1 MQLKSLFS
9 DLLAANEHR
18 ISAIFWSQEGSIN
31 KRQMGMVFTACF
43 TLGVLLK
50 NRKTPKMGNPK
61 WATNGFFRENGEGLE
76 IEIYIYI
83 YIYVNQRLDYVVLQ
97 NSMFLEMG

>member
-1 MQLKSLFS
+1 MENHHSMPLKSRFS
-9 DLLAANEHR
+9 DLLAATEYR

-50 NRKTPKMGNPK
+50 NRQIPPN
-61 WATNGFFRENGEGLE
+61 WATPNGQPMGFLGRNGEGLE
-76 IEIYIYI
+76 IYMLTRDWIMY
-83 YIYVNQRLDYVVLQ
+83 DYVV
-97 NSMFLEMG
+97 

>member
-18 ISAIFWSQEGSIN
+18 ISAIFWSQEDPSTNARWEGFHRMFHVGSAPEKPQN
-31 KRQMGMVFTACF
+31 PQNGQPQMGNQWVF
-43 TLGVLLK
+43 L
-50 NRKTPKMGNPK
+50 
-61 WATNGFFRENGEGLE
+61 ENGEGLE

-83 YIYVNQRLDYVVLQ
+83 FIYMLTRDWI
-97 NSMFLEMG
+97 M